1 MHRKQESNKK
11 HKKHEKSSNLHYF
24 YLTTSA
30 LIDSCPIPKMYIQSK
45 KDKSNVLII
54 NASVS
59 MKMSEYLKKSNI
71 HMEYYHAE
79 KMIDCIGRQLQI
91 LENHDMG
98 IPIFNLDDI
107 TVFFIKKTKTQQFT
121 GVARDSD
128 TDDTSDDTS
137 DDDDDAKDDTSN
149 SILYDNKYTIYFA
162 ITNDEK
168 ICKFKDGNMV
178 NPEASIDTRTES
190 SSRTPSGSVS
200 LINDNTPQQ
209 IVISTPLNTEFAS
222 YQKNKTFMSPEF
234 ETFMKVKKI
243 PYDIHFKSGYYSFGL
258 LCIYCILTKKP
269 VSFEKTHEDKEIEPE
284 IQSCLISQTRDK
296 EMEGGRAGT
305 LSNMSIIK
313 YLRSI
318 KNTKIY
324 WFLIR
329 VLKENPSERRYI
341 CV

>member
-1 MHRKQESNKK
+1 MHRKQENNKK

-30 LIDSCPIPKMYIQSK
+30 LIDSCPIPKIHIQSK
-45 KDKSNVLII
+45 KDNSNVLVIH
-54 NASVS
+54 AKAS

-91 LENHDMG
+91 LENNDMG

-107 TVFFIKKTKTQQFT
+107 TVFFIKKMKTSQFT
-121 GVARDSD
+121 GVDSD
-128 TDDTSDDTS
+128 SDERSDERS
-137 DDDDDAKDDTSN
+137 DDDDGDTSN
-149 SILYDNKYTIYFA
+149 NNILYDNKYSIYFA

-168 ICKFKDGNMV
+168 ICTFKDGNIV
-178 NPEASIDTRTES
+178 DPDASIDTITK
-190 SSRTPSGSVS
+190 PSAS
-200 LINDNTPQQ
+200 LLTDNSHQQ

-222 YQKNKTFMSPEF
+222 YQKNKTFMSPEY

-269 VSFEKTHEDKEIEPE
+269 VSFDKTQQDDKEIEPE
-284 IQSCLISQTRDK
+284 IEDCLISKTRDNGK
-296 EMEGGRAGT
+296 GGGHEGT
-305 LSNMSIIK
+305 LSNMSILK

>member
-1 MHRKQESNKK
+1 MYRKQESNKK
-11 HKKHEKSSNLHYF
+11 HKKHEKPSNLHYF

-45 KDKSNVLII
+45 KDKSNVLVI
-54 NASVS
+54 NANVS
-59 MKMSEYLKKSNI
+59 MKMSEYVRKSNI

-91 LENHDMG
+91 LENYDMG

-107 TVFFIKKTKTQQFT
+107 TVFFIKKKKESQST
-121 GVARDSD
+121 GVDPDSDSDSD
-128 TDDTSDDTS
+128 THTSDDTS
-137 DDDDDAKDDTSN
+137 DDDTKDKTN
-149 SILYDNKYTIYFA
+149 NNILYDNKYTIYFA

-178 NPEASIDTRTES
+178 DPETSIDTRTDKS
-190 SSRTPSGSVS
+190 S
-200 LINDNTPQQ
+200 LLNDNTPQQ
-209 IVISTPLNTEFAS
+209 IVISAPLNTEFAS

-234 ETFMKVKKI
+234 ETFMKVKRI

-269 VSFEKTHEDKEIEPE
+269 LSFEKTDEDIEIEPE
-284 IQSCLISQTRDK
+284 IQSCLISKTRDK
-296 EMEGGRAGT
+296 EMEGGGAGT